1 MVFVKFM
8 MLFESKAN
16 VEIGGLKLTNMD
28 LGIAYDIDI
37 PILEDVIWDG
47 IVGLSFQ
54 SHKL

>member
-1 MVFVKFM
+1 MSGRVKGDI
-8 MLFESKAN
+8 SKAN